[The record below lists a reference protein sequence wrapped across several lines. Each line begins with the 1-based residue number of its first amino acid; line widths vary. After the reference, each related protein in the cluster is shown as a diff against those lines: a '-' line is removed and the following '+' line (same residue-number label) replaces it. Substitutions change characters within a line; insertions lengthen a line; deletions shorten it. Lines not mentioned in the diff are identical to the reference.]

1 MRNSPSIDYGPS
13 GNETM
18 RGKVAR
24 GHILHQ
30 NGKIGLLAVER
41 HRVPVLDGKYNV
53 FSYVTAIHVQ
63 SARLF
68 ISCDVFACFE

>member
-1 MRNSPSIDYGPS
+1 
-13 GNETM
+13 M

-30 NGKIGLLAVER
+30 NGKICLLAVER
-41 HRVPVLDGKYNV
+41 YCVPVLDEKNV

-68 ISCDVFACFE
+68 ISCDVFACVELA